1 MWIGLFSDIHAN
13 REALEACLS
22 HARAN
27 GIARFIF
34 LGDYVGLEPR
44 NGNDL
49 IAFYAVTGGSANTA
63 DVISTQL
70 NR

>member
-1 MWIGLFSDIHAN
+1 
-13 REALEACLS
+13 
-22 HARAN
+22 
-27 GIARFIF
+27 
-34 LGDYVGLEPR
+34 VGLEPR
-44 NGNDL
+44 NGSDL